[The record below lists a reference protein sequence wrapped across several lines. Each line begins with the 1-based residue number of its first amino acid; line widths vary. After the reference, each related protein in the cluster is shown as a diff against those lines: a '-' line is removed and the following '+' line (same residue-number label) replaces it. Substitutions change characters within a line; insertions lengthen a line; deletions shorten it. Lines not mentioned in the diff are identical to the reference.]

1 MDVLL
6 EGGPRHQH
14 WVSLPEPLPDVLVE
28 DTGEYVRMGSAPAYA
43 WVEGAQYG
51 EYCGTHSEEMQ
62 DHECVITVVE
72 HDPNEGTE
80 HIRPAPRART
90 HAPEQG
96 QRSE

>member
-14 WVSLPEPLPDVLVE
+14 WVRLPDPLPDVLVE
-28 DTGEYVRMGSAPAYA
+28 DTGEYVRMGDTAAYV
-43 WVEGAQYG
+43 WVGDG
-51 EYCGTHSEEMQ
+51 LINRGNVVD
-62 DHECVITVVE
+62 DHVIAVVE

-96 QRSE
+96 QHSE